1 MSSLQSWEEKAA
13 QKRTS
18 IYNLIPAE
26 WRLPEAI
33 INNPPKNSTI
43 VPSQCGILSQLD
55 LEITGIDD
63 IQELADRIANGKYSA
78 VQVTEAY
85 CKRAA
90 IAHQLVNCLAEV
102 CFTQA
107 LERARYLD
115 DYYKSTGGKTTGPL
129 HGIPFSLK
137 DQFNIKG
144 VETAMGYI
152 GYLGDISQHNSMIV
166 DTILSLGAI
175 VYVKTAVPQTLMFG
189 ETRSNLLGITVNPL
203 NRTLSCGGSS
213 GGEGSLIAM
222 KGSICG
228 LGTDIGG
235 SIRFPSALNGIY
247 GLRPSAGR
255 VSYGRVKT
263 SMNGQESVSSVI
275 GPMTRSL
282 SNIRLFLQS
291 TLATKP
297 WLVDP
302 KVHNIPWREDLFE
315 EGQMNKLCFGVI
327 QFDQLVHLTPPVQRA
342 IKMSINALQI
352 AGHQVIEWDTTD
364 HPEVNLNIII
374 HYVFVLCRELIC

>member
-1 MSSLQSWEEKAA
+1 
-13 QKRTS
+13 
-18 IYNLIPAE
+18 
-26 WRLPEAI
+26 
-33 INNPPKNSTI
+33 
-43 VPSQCGILSQLD
+43 
-55 LEITGIDD
+55 
-63 IQELADRIANGKYSA
+63 
-78 VQVTEAY
+78 
-85 CKRAA
+85 
-90 IAHQLVNCLAEV
+90 
-102 CFTQA
+102 
-107 LERARYLD
+107 
-115 DYYKSTGGKTTGPL
+115 
-129 HGIPFSLK
+129 
-137 DQFNIKG
+137 
-144 VETAMGYI
+144 
-152 GYLGDISQHNSMIV
+152 MIV

-175 VYVKTAVPQTLMFG
+175 VYVKTAVPQTLMFD

-302 KVHNIPWREDLFE
+302 KVHNIPWREDLFQ

-342 IKMSINALQI
+342 INMSINALQI

-364 HPEVNLNIII
+364 HPEVNSNIII